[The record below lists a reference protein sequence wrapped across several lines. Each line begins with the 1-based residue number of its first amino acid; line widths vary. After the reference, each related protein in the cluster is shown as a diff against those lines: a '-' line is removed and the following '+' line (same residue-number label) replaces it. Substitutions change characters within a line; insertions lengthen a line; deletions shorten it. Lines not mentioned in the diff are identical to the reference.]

1 MAHSLTS
8 LRRPLVATILA
19 LLLLAFAPSS
29 GLASP
34 SWVLSTTL
42 TSKTE
47 PADDRKDED
56 DDDDDDD
63 STFCIISSM
72 SLIFTLG
79 VSLYL
84 TTRRRPHPELPLDSK
99 RHVDRDAG

>member
-1 MAHSLTS
+1 MALS
-8 LRRPLVATILA
+8 RTIDRHPFFVVTALA
-19 LLLLAFAPSS
+19 LALCLLSPAS
-29 GLASP
+29 GLADP
-34 SWVLSTTL
+34 PRVLSTTL

-56 DDDDDDD
+56 EDDND

-79 VSLYL
+79 LSLYL
-84 TTRRRPHPELPLDSK
+84 TTRRRPHPGLPMDSE
-99 RHVDRDAG
+99 